1 MEEVVRLPIQV
12 VDEYSGQLRAL
23 QESFKN
29 IKQPDS
35 VKNLSQTFDKIKES
49 AHNLTSFLETG
60 VKAALSGVGIGAFSV
75 TAGISAI
82 AASSLSFGSTIVGL
96 KRVSDETGI
105 SIQKLNLL
113 TKAAGKFGV
122 SSETIAPSIK
132 KLTENLRDLSY
143 GYGSLPAL
151 NNVKGGPEL
160 LARLKKAKT
169 VDEANQIA
177 LDAIANTKDNVSKRR
192 LSAILYGNEEMANFG
207 LRGKAAMDKTLS
219 NTGQDI
225 RQIKP
230 DDIKNAEALTK
241 AVGSVKESFQALK
254 EGLGS
259 VLMPTIAEL
268 ASKLKDFINGNR
280 EFLEGKFKEAVGA
293 VINFVKD
300 INWKELG
307 NQIQNFYQAVKDVVK
322 FIGWLLPEKSQYTKS
337 LESVP
342 DKIREAIEKQHPG
355 GSWEYDPRQKESRY
369 RFKDEGA
376 HWYEGSKTLYPSDVI
391 RSQQQPGG
399 VWSDEYDKKSGSVR
413 RFYKFNNQ
421 NEDEQ
426 NNGLLHRS
434 SYRFGEDA
442 DPFGQQ
448 KLLQNI
454 ALKNIGVGGAN
465 SAATTGESSAQR
477 IIKQGVFEALLL
489 FKQWLEVSANEAN
502 NFGGNSSGYGN
513 GGGVQ
518 KASYTP
524 GRNGGYDAEVPH
536 VSGKTVA
543 RGSLAKNQK
552 EAYAALRDE
561 GLSHEDAKTLVG
573 NISGESLAN
582 PADYHWDK
590 SHMAQGIVQ
599 WDNRRSADI
608 KRQFGKEPRF
618 MSVRE
623 QVRAM
628 MWEIKNK
635 YKKTWAAINDKSL
648 SPEKKMSVI
657 VRDYERP
664 GNAEQAI
671 RQRLQHRNGLKVDGQ
686 EEQLRQAAPE
696 KKKTPASSN
705 FIQAAFNGANAN
717 RDVNGSL
724 DIRLMGFPKG
734 TQTKT
739 DMKDLFRKV
748 EITKAR
754 PMVESSMEI

>member
-1 MEEVVRLPIQV
+1 MEEVVRLPIKV

-207 LRGKAAMDKTLS
+207 LRGKAAMDKTLT
-219 NTGQDI
+219 NTGLDI
-225 RQIKP
+225 RQIRP
-230 DDIKNAEALTK
+230 DDIKNAEALAK

-268 ASKLKDFINGNR
+268 GSKLKDFINGNR
-280 EFLEGKFKEAVGA
+280 EFLEGKFKEAVEV

-300 INWKELG
+300 IDWKELG
-307 NQIQNFYQAVKDVVK
+307 SAIQNFYQTVKDVVK
-322 FIGWLLPEKSQYTKS
+322 FIGGLLPEKSQYTKS

-342 DKIREAIEKQHPG
+342 DKTREAIEKQHPG
-355 GSWEYDPRQKESRY
+355 GSWEYDPKRKESRY

-376 HWYEGSKTLYPSDVI
+376 HWYEGSRTLYPSDVI
-391 RSQQQPGG
+391 GSQQQPGG
-399 VWSDEYDKKSGSVR
+399 KWSDNYDTETGDIR
-413 RFYKFNNQ
+413 RSYQ
-421 NEDEQ
+421 NEDDQ

-502 NFGGNSSGYGN
+502 NLGGNNGSGYGN
-513 GGGVQ
+513 GGGFQ

-524 GRNGGYDAEVPH
+524 GRNGGRYAAEVPH

-552 EAYAALRDE
+552 EAYAALRGE

-573 NISGESLAN
+573 NLSGESLAN
-582 PADYHWDK
+582 PADYHWDQ
-590 SHMAQGIVQ
+590 SHMAQGIAQ
-599 WDNRRSADI
+599 WDPRRSADI

-623 QVRAM
+623 QIKAV

-664 GNAEQAI
+664 GNAEQAT
-671 RQRLQHRNGLKVDGQ
+671 RQRLQYRNGLKIDGQ

-696 KKKTPASSN
+696 KKKTPTAGN
-705 FIQAAFNGANAN
+705 FIQASFNGANAN

>member
-1 MEEVVRLPIQV
+1 M
-12 VDEYSGQLRAL
+12 
-23 QESFKN
+23 
-29 IKQPDS
+29 
-35 VKNLSQTFDKIKES
+35 
-49 AHNLTSFLETG
+49 
-60 VKAALSGVGIGAFSV
+60 
-75 TAGISAI
+75 
-82 AASSLSFGSTIVGL
+82 
-96 KRVSDETGI
+96 
-105 SIQKLNLL
+105 
-113 TKAAGKFGV
+113 
-122 SSETIAPSIK
+122 
-132 KLTENLRDLSY
+132 TENLRDLSY

-230 DDIKNAEALTK
+230 DDIKNAEALAK

-268 ASKLKDFINGNR
+268 AGKLKDFINGNR
-280 EFLEGKFKEAVGA
+280 EFLEGKFKEAVEA

-307 NQIQNFYQAVKDVVK
+307 SAIQNFYQTVKDVVK
-322 FIGWLLPEKSQYTKS
+322 FIGGLLPEKSQYTKS

-355 GSWEYDPRQKESRY
+355 GAWEYDPKQKESRY

-376 HWYEGSKTLYPSDVI
+376 RWYEGSKTLYPSDVI

-399 VWSDEYDKKSGSVR
+399 EWSDKYDKDAGSIR
-413 RFYKFNNQ
+413 RSYQF
-421 NEDEQ
+421 EDQ

-434 SYRFGEDA
+434 AFRLD
-442 DPFGQQ
+442 
-448 KLLQNI
+448 
-454 ALKNIGVGGAN
+454 GAN

-477 IIKQGVFEALLL
+477 VIKQGVFEALLL

-502 NFGGNSSGYGN
+502 NLGGNGSGYGN
-513 GGGVQ
+513 GGAFQ

-524 GRNGGYDAEVPH
+524 GKNGGMYDAEVPH

-599 WDNRRSADI
+599 WDPRRSADI
-608 KRQFGKEPRF
+608 KKQFGKEPRF

-696 KKKTPASSN
+696 KKKTPTAGN
-705 FIQAAFNGANAN
+705 FIQASFNGANTN

>member
-1 MEEVVRLPIQV
+1 MEEVVRLPIKV

-230 DDIKNAEALTK
+230 DDIKNAEALAK

-268 ASKLKDFINGNR
+268 AGKLKDFINGNR
-280 EFLEGKFKEAVGA
+280 EFLEGKFKEAVEA

-307 NQIQNFYQAVKDVVK
+307 SAIQNFYQTVKDVVK
-322 FIGWLLPEKSQYTKS
+322 FIGGLLPEKSQYTKS

-342 DKIREAIEKQHPG
+342 DQIREAIEKQHPG
-355 GSWEYDPRQKESRY
+355 GSWEYDPKQKESRY

-376 HWYEGSKTLYPSDVI
+376 RWYEGSRTLYPSDVI

-399 VWSDEYDKKSGSVR
+399 EWSDKYDKDAGSIR
-413 RFYKFNNQ
+413 RSYQF
-421 NEDEQ
+421 EDQ

-434 SYRFGEDA
+434 AFRLD
-442 DPFGQQ
+442 
-448 KLLQNI
+448 
-454 ALKNIGVGGAN
+454 GAN

-477 IIKQGVFEALLL
+477 VIKQGVFEALLL

-502 NFGGNSSGYGN
+502 NLGGNSSGYGN
-513 GGGVQ
+513 GGGFQ

-524 GRNGGYDAEVPH
+524 GRNGGMYDAEVPH

-582 PADYHWDK
+582 PADYHWDQ

-599 WDNRRSADI
+599 WDPRRSADI
-608 KRQFGKEPRF
+608 KKQFGKEPRF

-696 KKKTPASSN
+696 KKKTPTAGN
-705 FIQAAFNGANAN
+705 FIQASFNGANAN

>member
-1 MEEVVRLPIQV
+1 MEEVVRLPIKV

-177 LDAIANTKDNVSKRR
+177 LNAIANTKDNVSKRR

-268 ASKLKDFINGNR
+268 AGKLKDFINGNR
-280 EFLEGKFKEAVGA
+280 EFLEGKFKEAVEA

-307 NQIQNFYQAVKDVVK
+307 SAIQNFYQTVKDVVK
-322 FIGWLLPEKSQYTKS
+322 FIGGLLPEKSQYTKS

-342 DKIREAIEKQHPG
+342 EKIREAIEKQHPG
-355 GSWEYDPRQKESRY
+355 GSWEYDPKQKESRY

-399 VWSDEYDKKSGSVR
+399 EWSDKYDKDAGSIR
-413 RFYKFNNQ
+413 RSYQF
-421 NEDEQ
+421 EDQ

-434 SYRFGEDA
+434 AFRLD
-442 DPFGQQ
+442 
-448 KLLQNI
+448 
-454 ALKNIGVGGAN
+454 GAN

-477 IIKQGVFEALLL
+477 VIKQGVFEALLL

-502 NFGGNSSGYGN
+502 NLGGNGSGYGN
-513 GGGVQ
+513 GGGFQ

-524 GRNGGYDAEVPH
+524 GRNGGMYDAEVPH

-543 RGSLAKNQK
+543 HGSLAKNQK

-561 GLSHEDAKTLVG
+561 GLSREDAKTLVG

-599 WDNRRSADI
+599 WDPRRSADI
-608 KRQFGKEPRF
+608 KKQFGKEPRF

-696 KKKTPASSN
+696 KKKTPTAGN
-705 FIQAAFNGANAN
+705 FIQASFNGANAN

>member
-1 MEEVVRLPIQV
+1 MEEVVRLPIKV

-29 IKQPDS
+29 ITPPDS
-35 VKNLSQTFDKIKES
+35 VKNISQTFDKIKKS

-192 LSAILYGNEEMANFG
+192 LSAILFGNEEMANFG
-207 LRGKAAMDKTLS
+207 LRGKAAMDKTLE
-219 NTGQDI
+219 NTNEDI

-230 DDIKNAEALTK
+230 DDIKNAEALAK

-268 ASKLKDFINGNR
+268 ASKIKDFINGNR
-280 EFLEGKFKEAVGA
+280 EFLEGKFKEAVEA

-307 NQIQNFYQAVKDVVK
+307 NEIQNFYQAVKAVIK
-322 FIGWLLPEKSQYTKS
+322 FIGGFLPDNAESAKA

-355 GSWEYDPRQKESRY
+355 GSWELDRQRNEPRY
-369 RFKDEGA
+369 RFKDEGF
-376 HWYEGSKTLYPSDVI
+376 HWYNPSRVIYPDDI
-391 RSQQQPGG
+391 IKSQQQSGG
-399 VWSDEYDKKSGSVR
+399 EWSDEYDKKTGDLR

-421 NEDEQ
+421 NEDNQ

-434 SYRFGEDA
+434 AFRLD
-442 DPFGQQ
+442 
-448 KLLQNI
+448 
-454 ALKNIGVGGAN
+454 GAN
-465 SAATTGESSAQR
+465 SATTTGESSAQR

-489 FKQWLEVSANEAN
+489 FKQWLEVSANETN
-502 NFGGNSSGYGN
+502 NLGGNGSGYGN
-513 GGGVQ
+513 GGGFQ

-524 GRNGGYDAEVPH
+524 GRNGGMSDAEVPH
-536 VSGKTVA
+536 VTGKTVA

-552 EAYAALRDE
+552 EAYEALRDE

-582 PADYHWDK
+582 PADYHWDQ

-599 WDNRRSADI
+599 WDARRSADI
-608 KRQFGKEPRF
+608 KKQFGKEPRF

-696 KKKTPASSN
+696 KKKTATAGN
-705 FIQAAFNGANAN
+705 FIQASFNGANAN

>member
-1 MEEVVRLPIQV
+1 MKV
-12 VDEYSGQLRAL
+12 
-23 QESFKN
+23 
-29 IKQPDS
+29 
-35 VKNLSQTFDKIKES
+35 
-49 AHNLTSFLETG
+49 
-60 VKAALSGVGIGAFSV
+60 
-75 TAGISAI
+75 
-82 AASSLSFGSTIVGL
+82 
-96 KRVSDETGI
+96 
-105 SIQKLNLL
+105 
-113 TKAAGKFGV
+113 
-122 SSETIAPSIK
+122 
-132 KLTENLRDLSY
+132 
-143 GYGSLPAL
+143 
-151 NNVKGGPEL
+151 
-160 LARLKKAKT
+160 
-169 VDEANQIA
+169 
-177 LDAIANTKDNVSKRR
+177 
-192 LSAILYGNEEMANFG
+192 
-207 LRGKAAMDKTLS
+207 
-219 NTGQDI
+219 
-225 RQIKP
+225 
-230 DDIKNAEALTK
+230 
-241 AVGSVKESFQALK
+241 
-254 EGLGS
+254 
-259 VLMPTIAEL
+259 
-268 ASKLKDFINGNR
+268 
-280 EFLEGKFKEAVGA
+280 
-293 VINFVKD
+293 
-300 INWKELG
+300 
-307 NQIQNFYQAVKDVVK
+307 
-322 FIGWLLPEKSQYTKS
+322 
-337 LESVP
+337 
-342 DKIREAIEKQHPG
+342 IREAIEKQHPG
-355 GSWEYDPRQKESRY
+355 GSWEYDPKQKESRY

-376 HWYEGSKTLYPSDVI
+376 HWYEGSKTLYPSDII
-391 RSQQQPGG
+391 RSQQHPGG
-399 VWSDEYDKKSGSVR
+399 EWSDNYDKETGGIR
-413 RFYKFNNQ
+413 RSYQF
-421 NEDEQ
+421 EDQ

-434 SYRFGEDA
+434 AFRLD
-442 DPFGQQ
+442 
-448 KLLQNI
+448 
-454 ALKNIGVGGAN
+454 GAN

-502 NFGGNSSGYGN
+502 SLSGNSSGYGN
-513 GGGVQ
+513 GGGFQ

-705 FIQAAFNGANAN
+705 FIQASFSGENAN